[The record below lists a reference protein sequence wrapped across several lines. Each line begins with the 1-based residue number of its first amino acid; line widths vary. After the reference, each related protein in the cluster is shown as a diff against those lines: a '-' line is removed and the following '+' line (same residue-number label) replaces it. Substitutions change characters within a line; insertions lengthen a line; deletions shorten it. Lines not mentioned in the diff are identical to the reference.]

1 MTRWFEI
8 ATFTPIFRD
17 HSAKD
22 TPRAEPWVDGPEQLA
37 IRRRYVDERYRLL
50 PYLYALADENART
63 GDPLMRPV
71 FYDYPQTLTAP
82 CDQDMD
88 FTLGKA
94 LLVAPPP
101 HPESPYPYD
110 ICLPTGGWY
119 DLWTGKPVTGT
130 DGTAPFDHVTETPR
144 LDRLPVYVRA
154 GTILPS
160 QPLVQSTAETPQG
173 PLSLDL
179 YPGPNCAGALYLD
192 DGHSLAFKRGAYFRQ
207 ALTCRVI
214 APGKIELD
222 FAPPEGSYAPWWQ
235 AVAVTIHAS
244 NSPTTVRNGES
255 AVDAQFDSK
264 SATLHFTLPP
274 MRAGGRITIG

>member
-8 ATFTPIFRD
+8 ATFMPIFRD

-63 GDPLMRPV
+63 GDPVMRPV
-71 FYDYPQTLTAP
+71 FYDYPQELTAP

-110 ICLPTGGWY
+110 VCLPTGGWY
-119 DLWTGKPVTGT
+119 DLWTGRPITGAN
-130 DGTAPFDHVTETPR
+130 GTAPFDHLTETPR

-173 PLSLDL
+173 PLTIDV
-179 YPGPNCAGALYLD
+179 YPGPDCAGTLYAD
-192 DGHSLAFKRGAYFRQ
+192 DGHSMGFARGAFFRQ
-207 ALTCRVI
+207 GVTCRTLGPGRLELVL
-214 APGKIELD
+214 AP
-222 FAPPEGSYAPWWQ
+222 AAGSFVPWWTGI
-235 AVAVTIHAS
+235 AVKVHGWAGQTAARGGGTQLKTEFDAPSQTLRVDLPAAPHGATI
-244 NSPTTVRNGES
+244 V
-255 AVDAQFDSK
+255 
-264 SATLHFTLPP
+264 
-274 MRAGGRITIG
+274 IG